1 MSNKFSKFTKELDN
15 VLNVG
20 ESFDLI
26 RRTVKIGGRN
36 SVMYM
41 LDGFVKDEVLEKML
55 EFLIKADENTLSG
68 ITSGKAFA
76 DNFISYTDISTIAD
90 LNQAVTMVLSGAVC
104 LAVDGIDELIIID
117 ARTYPVR
124 SVDEPED
131 DKVLRGSHD
140 GFVETLLFNVTL
152 IRRRIRDPRLTM
164 ELFTIGSS
172 TKTDVVLAYMNG
184 VADNKV
190 LETLRSKLSGIKTC
204 SLNMAQESL
213 AEMLVKKGWYNP
225 FPKVRYTE
233 RPDTTAASI
242 MEGKIAILCDNAPSA
257 MLLPVGI
264 FDFVQE
270 SNDFYFPPLVGS
282 YLRMVRGI
290 IFLIT
295 IFLMPVWYLLV
306 QNPNWIPGW
315 LEFIKI
321 DEPNAVPV
329 IFQILLFE
337 LSIDGLKL
345 ASLNTPSSLS
355 NSFSVVGA
363 LLLGEFA
370 VSAGW
375 FVPEVILY
383 MGFVAIGNFTQT
395 SFELGYA
402 FKLMRISI
410 LILTAIFNVWGFA
423 AGVLLMLV
431 LLATNRTLSETGY
444 LYPLI
449 PFNGK
454 ALCSLL
460 IRKKKPE

>member
-15 VLNVG
+15 ILNVG

-68 ITSGKAFA
+68 MTSGKAFA
-76 DNFISYTDISTIAD
+76 DNFISYTDISTTAD

-184 VADNKV
+184 VADEKV

-204 SLNMAQESL
+204 SLNMAQDSL
-213 AEMLVKKGWYNP
+213 AEM
-225 FPKVRYTE
+225 
-233 RPDTTAASI
+233 
-242 MEGKIAILCDNAPSA
+242 
-257 MLLPVGI
+257 
-264 FDFVQE
+264 
-270 SNDFYFPPLVGS
+270 
-282 YLRMVRGI
+282 
-290 IFLIT
+290 
-295 IFLMPVWYLLV
+295 
-306 QNPNWIPGW
+306 
-315 LEFIKI
+315 
-321 DEPNAVPV
+321 
-329 IFQILLFE
+329 
-337 LSIDGLKL
+337 
-345 ASLNTPSSLS
+345 
-355 NSFSVVGA
+355 
-363 LLLGEFA
+363 
-370 VSAGW
+370 
-375 FVPEVILY
+375 
-383 MGFVAIGNFTQT
+383 
-395 SFELGYA
+395 
-402 FKLMRISI
+402 
-410 LILTAIFNVWGFA
+410 
-423 AGVLLMLV
+423 
-431 LLATNRTLSETGY
+431 
-444 LYPLI
+444 
-449 PFNGK
+449 
-454 ALCSLL
+454 
-460 IRKKKPE
+460 

>member
-15 VLNVG
+15 ILNVG

-68 ITSGKAFA
+68 MTSGKAFA
-76 DNFISYTDISTIAD
+76 DNFISYTDISTTAD

-184 VADNKV
+184 VADEKV

-204 SLNMAQESL
+204 SLNMAQLSL
-213 AEMLVKKGWYNP
+213 AV
-225 FPKVRYTE
+225 
-233 RPDTTAASI
+233 
-242 MEGKIAILCDNAPSA
+242 
-257 MLLPVGI
+257 
-264 FDFVQE
+264 
-270 SNDFYFPPLVGS
+270 
-282 YLRMVRGI
+282 
-290 IFLIT
+290 
-295 IFLMPVWYLLV
+295 LLV
-306 QNPNWIPGW
+306 
-315 LEFIKI
+315 
-321 DEPNAVPV
+321 
-329 IFQILLFE
+329 
-337 LSIDGLKL
+337 
-345 ASLNTPSSLS
+345 
-355 NSFSVVGA
+355 
-363 LLLGEFA
+363 
-370 VSAGW
+370 
-375 FVPEVILY
+375 
-383 MGFVAIGNFTQT
+383 
-395 SFELGYA
+395 
-402 FKLMRISI
+402 
-410 LILTAIFNVWGFA
+410 
-423 AGVLLMLV
+423 
-431 LLATNRTLSETGY
+431 
-444 LYPLI
+444 
-449 PFNGK
+449 
-454 ALCSLL
+454 
-460 IRKKKPE
+460 

>member
-15 VLNVG
+15 ILNVG

-68 ITSGKAFA
+68 MTSGKAFA
-76 DNFISYTDISTIAD
+76 DNFISYTDISTTAD

-184 VADNKV
+184 VADEKV

-204 SLNMAQESL
+204 SLNMAQ
-213 AEMLVKKGWYNP
+213 
-225 FPKVRYTE
+225 
-233 RPDTTAASI
+233 
-242 MEGKIAILCDNAPSA
+242 
-257 MLLPVGI
+257 
-264 FDFVQE
+264 
-270 SNDFYFPPLVGS
+270 
-282 YLRMVRGI
+282 
-290 IFLIT
+290 
-295 IFLMPVWYLLV
+295 
-306 QNPNWIPGW
+306 
-315 LEFIKI
+315 
-321 DEPNAVPV
+321 
-329 IFQILLFE
+329 
-337 LSIDGLKL
+337 
-345 ASLNTPSSLS
+345 
-355 NSFSVVGA
+355 SFS
-363 LLLGEFA
+363 E
-370 VSAGW
+370 ST
-375 FVPEVILY
+375 LY
-383 MGFVAIGNFTQT
+383 
-395 SFELGYA
+395 
-402 FKLMRISI
+402 
-410 LILTAIFNVWGFA
+410 
-423 AGVLLMLV
+423 
-431 LLATNRTLSETGY
+431 RTT
-444 LYPLI
+444 
-449 PFNGK
+449 
-454 ALCSLL
+454 
-460 IRKKKPE
+460 

>member
-15 VLNVG
+15 ILNVG

-68 ITSGKAFA
+68 MTSGKAFA
-76 DNFISYTDISTIAD
+76 DNFISYTDISTTAD

-184 VADNKV
+184 VADEKV

-270 SNDFYFPPLVGS
+270 LS
-282 YLRMVRGI
+282 
-290 IFLIT
+290 LIH
-295 IFLMPVWYLLV
+295 I
-306 QNPNWIPGW
+306 
-315 LEFIKI
+315 
-321 DEPNAVPV
+321 
-329 IFQILLFE
+329 
-337 LSIDGLKL
+337 
-345 ASLNTPSSLS
+345 
-355 NSFSVVGA
+355 
-363 LLLGEFA
+363 
-370 VSAGW
+370 
-375 FVPEVILY
+375 
-383 MGFVAIGNFTQT
+383 
-395 SFELGYA
+395 
-402 FKLMRISI
+402 
-410 LILTAIFNVWGFA
+410 
-423 AGVLLMLV
+423 
-431 LLATNRTLSETGY
+431 
-444 LYPLI
+444 
-449 PFNGK
+449 
-454 ALCSLL
+454 
-460 IRKKKPE
+460 